1 MNIKELKKQAK
12 ENHIKNWWKMNKA
25 QLEEALKQPRP
36 RSKYK
41 EQCDGCGKW
50 DVVDEYDGKLLCD
63 DCIEK
68 AEAAKVD
75 EVRDKSLPKLVPMPV
90 NRKAEKEYVKKFPE
104 YKKVIK
110 GRKMIEY
117 MGKSQHIV
125 AWARELGMNANTL
138 YNRIYYK
145 GMTMEEAVNAP
156 VKKGRPKKEGK

>member
-25 QLEEALKQPRP
+25 QLIEALKQPQP

-50 DVVDEYDGKLLCD
+50 DVVDAYDGKLLCD

-68 AEAAKVD
+68 AEAVKTQEPEIEIPTV
-75 EVRDKSLPKLVPMPV
+75 EVKPRQ
-90 NRKAEKEYVKKFPE
+90 
-104 YKKVIK
+104 IK

-117 MGKSQHIV
+117 NGKSQHIV
-125 AWARELGMNANTL
+125 AWAKELGMNANTL

-156 VKKGRPKKEGK
+156 IKRGRPKK